1 MSTIDIHLTPGAA
14 PQAAAAPPSEP
25 AGVGAVDEATAL
37 MFAAERGAIK
47 SIQSWQQRGGNL
59 DTLLV
64 HQVRFFFCVCAGLWR
79 QCRGIE
85 FSAASQRSGA
95 SPPPPPPHTTP

>member
-14 PQAAAAPPSEP
+14 PQSAAALPSEP
-25 AGVGAVDEATAL
+25 AAGVGAVDEATAL

-64 HQVRFFFCVCAGLWR
+64 HQVRFCCVRAWWLGTAGHCKGRDTQL
-79 QCRGIE
+79 E
-85 FSAASQRSGA
+85 LLTVKRSR
-95 SPPPPPPHTTP
+95 P